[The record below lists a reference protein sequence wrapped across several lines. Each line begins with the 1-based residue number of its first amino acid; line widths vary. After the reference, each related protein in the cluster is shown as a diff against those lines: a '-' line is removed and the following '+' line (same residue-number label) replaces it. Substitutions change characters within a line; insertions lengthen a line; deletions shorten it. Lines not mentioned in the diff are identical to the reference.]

1 MVNYPLFP
9 PQGEDVVG
17 FARTWWHL
25 RQACAGNG
33 VLVDSNDPNGMKVT
47 RASASSVNVAAGH
60 YANKGIWKAYAGASP
75 AIESIPAASAGYHRY
90 DAICV
95 KLSDNTIVRVSGTEA
110 VPDDVDDFLENF
122 TPLPPDWNSTDYIEL
137 AIICV
142 DENGIR
148 SGDNG
153 TYSTGGVA
161 DTRTP
166 VMFGLD
172 NSTLQISA
180 DGKLESSGGSGDGFT
195 KLQVTVT
202 HADGAN
208 TSLGTC
214 PAFCI
219 LVYAAVS
226 CGETWNGSSPTI
238 DIGTS
243 GDPDAIF
250 ANAEIGMTSGNKKT
264 RFHPLGDDGIESA
277 TEYFADVVPDG
288 STEGETTI
296 TLLFASFV

>member
-1 MVNYPLFP
+1 MTNYPLVP
-9 PQGEDVVG
+9 PQNELVVG
-17 FARTWWHL
+17 FAHWWWHL
-25 RQACAGNG
+25 RQALAGNG
-33 VLVDSNDPNGMKVT
+33 VLIDSNDPNGMKVT
-47 RASASSVNVAAGH
+47 RTSATEVAIAAGH
-60 YANKGIWKAYAGASP
+60 YANKGIWKAYAGGSVTT
-75 AIESIPAASAGYHRY
+75 IPAASAGYHRY
-90 DAICV
+90 DAICMT
-95 KLSDNTIVRVSGTEA
+95 LSTDTIARVAGSEA
-110 VPDDVDDFLENF
+110 IPDTAANFMENF
-122 TPLPPDWNSTDYIEL
+122 TPLPPDLNSTDYIVL